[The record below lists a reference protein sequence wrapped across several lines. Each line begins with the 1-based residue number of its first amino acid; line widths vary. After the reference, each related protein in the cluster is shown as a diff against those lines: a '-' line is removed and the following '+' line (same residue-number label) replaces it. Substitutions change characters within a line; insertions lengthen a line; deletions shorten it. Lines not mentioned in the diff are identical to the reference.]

1 MKSFNNNEMDFQE
14 KLQKDTE
21 IPVIVHERINQAYRM
36 IENDTAMQKKTPK
49 DPYHWMKIGG
59 RIAGGMAAVL
69 AVGFIFY
76 ITNPVMAKN
85 IPVVGGLF
93 EILQDNVSFFG
104 DFADHATTLEAVDGT
119 ETKENG
125 NTASDREKGNQTE
138 SNTTGNEAAPNA
150 TATKEDT
157 AYTKT
162 ADGLTITC
170 SEVFANSQA
179 VYMTMQLKSDTPFPE
194 TETIAESGTPVIDLD
209 MTGSV
214 DFNADADPVIDGQ
227 VEGQFLD
234 DKTYACI
241 FRYDLAQASKDYT
254 EYNEKYNEMTQQ
266 VLDEMG
272 VTQDDLNDETD
283 EGYALLEEFINK
295 VSERGGEYQKYIKDI
310 EIPDTFNLHLDITK
324 VRGLEADYEWS
335 EDDYEKYG
343 TDAGYYKYEGDWS
356 FDIPVAVDDSQTE
369 VLELNDTNDA
379 GIGLKS
385 VIRTPYE
392 LTVNELYE
400 DGSDSDC
407 FMVALDANGN
417 KLPYNDS
424 AGNCN
429 IFAIQDKDISTVDIY
444 ILDYTQYMDELKG
457 PDNYNNNENKPE
469 GQRWS
474 DLLDQYA
481 KYHKTLHFK

>member
-76 ITNPVMAKN
+76 MTNPVMAKN

-104 DFADHATTLEAVDGT
+104 DFTDHATTLEAVDGT

-209 MTGSV
+209 MTGGV
-214 DFNADADPVIDGQ
+214 DFNADADPG
-227 VEGQFLD
+227 
-234 DKTYACI
+234 
-241 FRYDLAQASKDYT
+241 
-254 EYNEKYNEMTQQ
+254 
-266 VLDEMG
+266 
-272 VTQDDLNDETD
+272 
-283 EGYALLEEFINK
+283 
-295 VSERGGEYQKYIKDI
+295 
-310 EIPDTFNLHLDITK
+310 H
-324 VRGLEADYEWS
+324 
-335 EDDYEKYG
+335 
-343 TDAGYYKYEGDWS
+343 
-356 FDIPVAVDDSQTE
+356 
-369 VLELNDTNDA
+369 
-379 GIGLKS
+379 
-385 VIRTPYE
+385 
-392 LTVNELYE
+392 
-400 DGSDSDC
+400 
-407 FMVALDANGN
+407 
-417 KLPYNDS
+417 
-424 AGNCN
+424 
-429 IFAIQDKDISTVDIY
+429 
-444 ILDYTQYMDELKG
+444 
-457 PDNYNNNENKPE
+457 
-469 GQRWS
+469 RWS
-474 DLLDQYA
+474 GGRA
-481 KYHKTLHFK
+481 VPG

>member
-1 MKSFNNNEMDFQE
+1 MMSLNDNEKDFQK
-14 KLQKDTE
+14 KLQEETE
-21 IPVIVHERINQAYRM
+21 IPVIVHERVNQAYRL
-36 IENDTAMQKKTPK
+36 IENNTAVQKKAPK
-49 DPYHWMKIGG
+49 EPYHWMKLGG

-69 AVGFIFY
+69 AVGFVLCAV
-76 ITNPVMAKN
+76 NPVMAKYL
-85 IPVVGGLF
+85 PVVGGLF
-93 EILQDNVSFFG
+93 EMLQDNVSFFG
-104 DFADHATTLEAVDGT
+104 DFSEHATTLEAVDTT
-119 ETKENG
+119 ETDTEG
-125 NTASDREKGNQTE
+125 NSSEDTE
-138 SNTTGNEAAPNA
+138 AGQDTT
-150 TATKEDT
+150 KDDT

-170 SEVFANSQA
+170 SEVYANSQA
-179 VYMTMQLKSDTPFPE
+179 VYITMQFKSGQPFPK
-194 TETIAESGTPVIDLD
+194 TETLAESGTPVIDLD
-209 MTGSV
+209 MTGGV
-214 DFNADADPVIDGQ
+214 DFNSEASPVIDGQ

-234 DKTYACI
+234 DNTYACI
-241 FRYDLAQASKDYT
+241 FRYDLAQAAKDYT
-254 EYNEKYNEMTQQ
+254 EYNEKYDEMTQQ

-272 VTQDDLNDETD
+272 ITMDDMDDETD

-324 VRGLEADYEWS
+324 VRGMEADYEWS
-335 EDDYEKYG
+335 EADEEKYG
-343 TDAGYYKYEGDWS
+343 TDAGYYKYEGDWN
-356 FDIPVAVDDSQTE
+356 FDIPVTVDDSQTE

-424 AGNCN
+424 TGNCN
-429 IFAIQDKDISTVDIY
+429 NFTIQDRDISTIDIY

-469 GQRWS
+469 GQKWS
-474 DLLDQYA
+474 NLLDQYA
-481 KYHKTLHFK
+481 KYHKTLHFD

>member
-1 MKSFNNNEMDFQE
+1 MMSLNDNEKDFQK
-14 KLQKDTE
+14 KLQEETE
-21 IPVIVHERINQAYRM
+21 IPVIVHERVNQAYRL
-36 IENDTAMQKKTPK
+36 IENNTAVQKKAPK
-49 DPYHWMKIGG
+49 EPYHWMKLGG

-69 AVGFIFY
+69 AVGFIFCAV
-76 ITNPVMAKN
+76 NPVMAKN
-85 IPVVGGLF
+85 LPVVGGLF
-93 EILQDNVSFFG
+93 EMLQDNVSFFG
-104 DFADHATTLEAVDGT
+104 DFSDHATTLESVDT
-119 ETKENG
+119 
-125 NTASDREKGNQTE
+125 TE
-138 SNTTGNEAAPNA
+138 SDIEGNSSEDTEAGQDTT
-150 TATKEDT
+150 KDDT

-170 SEVFANSQA
+170 SEVYANSQA
-179 VYMTMQLKSDTPFPE
+179 VYITMQFKSDNPFPK
-194 TETIAESGTPVIDLD
+194 TETLAESGTPVIDLD
-209 MTGSV
+209 MTGGV
-214 DFNADADPVIDGQ
+214 DFNSEASPVIDGQ

-234 DKTYACI
+234 DNTYACI
-241 FRYDLAQASKDYT
+241 FRYDLAQAAKDYT
-254 EYNEKYNEMTQQ
+254 EYNEKYDEMTQQ

-272 VTQDDLNDETD
+272 ITMDDMDDETD

-295 VSERGGEYQKYIKDI
+295 VSERGGAYQKYIKEID
-310 EIPDTFNLHLDITK
+310 IPDTFNLHLDITK
-324 VRGLEADYEWS
+324 VRGLEANYQWS
-335 EDDYEKYG
+335 EEDEKKYG

-356 FDIPVAVDDSQTE
+356 FDIPVTVDDSQTE
-369 VLELNDTNDA
+369 VMELNDTNDE

-424 AGNCN
+424 AGNSN
-429 IFAIQDKDISTVDIY
+429 NFTIQDRDISTVDIY

-469 GQRWS
+469 GQKWS

-481 KYHKTLHFK
+481 KYHKTLHFD

>member
-36 IENDTAMQKKTPK
+36 IENDTVMQKKTPK

-76 ITNPVMAKN
+76 MTNPVMAKN

-119 ETKENG
+119 ETEENG

-138 SNTTGNEAAPNA
+138 SNATGNEAAPNA

-209 MTGSV
+209 MTGGV

-295 VSERGGEYQKYIKDI
+295 VSERGGEYQKYIRCEMTPTSVGGEQQI
-310 EIPDTFNLHLDITK
+310 SIS
-324 VRGLEADYEWS
+324 G
-335 EDDYEKYG
+335 G
-343 TDAGYYKYEGDWS
+343 
-356 FDIPVAVDDSQTE
+356 SQSP
-369 VLELNDTNDA
+369 
-379 GIGLKS
+379 I
-385 VIRTPYE
+385 
-392 LTVNELYE
+392 
-400 DGSDSDC
+400 
-407 FMVALDANGN
+407 
-417 KLPYNDS
+417 
-424 AGNCN
+424 
-429 IFAIQDKDISTVDIY
+429 
-444 ILDYTQYMDELKG
+444 
-457 PDNYNNNENKPE
+457 
-469 GQRWS
+469 
-474 DLLDQYA
+474 
-481 KYHKTLHFK
+481 